1 MPNRK
6 RRRSSSDV
14 TNLKEVKQQRIDK
27 FVTNTQPG
35 AVQLS
40 NKYAVLAE
48 NLQTA
53 PCEEEE
59 KSLAEISMQQQC
71 CQQLL
76 STIMELFSKEAIL
89 TSQSLAL
96 LLDKINNIVV
106 KVSSLEEAVNNLIE
120 LSPGGSKDKTVAKP
134 VQTKGLVAEESMG
147 KRRAFSPNKNRVLS
161 RVFEPGLQGHIQR
174 REMKPGQ
181 SPKILQREA
190 DYTEKFPQ
198 SMEAMS
204 HKLNSTIRQQEEH
217 LEAEIPLRLLSPN
230 CQEWETHGIQE
241 IELDLRSHQ
250 VITMSS
256 GAPIEVKSLALELKE
271 AEADQARV
279 QQFQSIAREVKPKE
293 AERKLSWPVKEAQVP
308 QNTNKRSTELQFY
321 QGGERALL
329 ASSLQ
334 EEMLDNSTEEEFY
347 NMFADLTPQEQ
358 QAVTKRLE
366 YTKNCLLARK
376 KDERFKQQAI
386 QDDNMVNSSTN
397 VLTQT
402 LQVTKLLPSSEVE
415 MDIEQEING
424 SSAANVDFLQTT
436 KNGSIFIDRDRILDQ
451 INESE

>member
-6 RRRSSSDV
+6 CRRSSSDV

-96 LLDKINNIVV
+96 LLVV
-106 KVSSLEEAVNNLIE
+106 K
-120 LSPGGSKDKTVAKP
+120 
-134 VQTKGLVAEESMG
+134 
-147 KRRAFSPNKNRVLS
+147 
-161 RVFEPGLQGHIQR
+161 
-174 REMKPGQ
+174 
-181 SPKILQREA
+181 
-190 DYTEKFPQ
+190 
-198 SMEAMS
+198 
-204 HKLNSTIRQQEEH
+204 
-217 LEAEIPLRLLSPN
+217 
-230 CQEWETHGIQE
+230 EWETHGIQE

-386 QDDNMVNSSTN
+386 QDDNMVNSSAN

-424 SSAANVDFLQTT
+424 SSEANVDFLQTT